1 MPITIRWDG
10 QKAGIIVRGQLT
22 EATESFEKVWEDWD
36 ENGIEMI
43 GSPLVAADENIPENV
58 SGDGRVV
65 EWGLTEFLIELQG
78 LGYEVV
84 GINEEDLERAA

>member
-1 MPITIRWDG
+1 MPIKVMWDG
-10 QKAGIIVRGQLT
+10 QKVGTIVRGELT

-36 ENGIEMI
+36 ENGIEMM
-43 GSPLVAADENIPENV
+43 GSPLISADESIPENV
-58 SGDGRVV
+58 VGDGRVV

-84 GINEEDLERAA
+84 GINDRDLERAA